1 MRQKEREVCWSFS
14 LQDQMQLAKDTQVLA
29 QGQDK
34 LTNLRTPGVAK
45 EELLAEQVRDQ
56 KRIALDQELLV
67 QSQKRL
73 AEDMDNA
80 IDGKLRWERLEDYRS
95 LLKKWQNTWGLPG
108 RQVVCPVHVIV
119 SNAIFLI
126 HIGKFCSARLE
137 FTKGCIF
144 CLGSWT
150 STWWKTLQGCLLS
163 EDPRIYAKVRSH
175 PLNSPSFMKNVAV
188 LRNIP

>member
-1 MRQKEREVCWSFS
+1 MRGNLSRNFEGRVPRSAPFGW
-14 LQDQMQLAKDTQVLA
+14 QDQMQLAKDTQVLA
-29 QGQDK
+29 EGQDK

-95 LLKKWQNTWGLPG
+95 FALKKWSTFMSCARSKKHGKTREEPLPG
-108 RQVVCPVHVIV
+108 ETRVV
-119 SNAIFLI
+119 
-126 HIGKFCSARLE
+126 
-137 FTKGCIF
+137 
-144 CLGSWT
+144 
-150 STWWKTLQGCLLS
+150 
-163 EDPRIYAKVRSH
+163 KV
-175 PLNSPSFMKNVAV
+175 L
-188 LRNIP
+188 

>member
-1 MRQKEREVCWSFS
+1 MAGLCLKCLGHVEIIERKKSCANVQLNEELYYYFSKPQHERQPEQKFRGKCANPPFVW
-14 LQDQMQLAKDTQVLA
+14 QDQMQLAKDTQVLA
-29 QGQDK
+29 EGQDK

-95 LLKKWQNTWGLPG
+95 FALKKWSTFMSCARSKKHGKTREEPLPG
-108 RQVVCPVHVIV
+108 ETRVV
-119 SNAIFLI
+119 
-126 HIGKFCSARLE
+126 
-137 FTKGCIF
+137 
-144 CLGSWT
+144 
-150 STWWKTLQGCLLS
+150 
-163 EDPRIYAKVRSH
+163 KV
-175 PLNSPSFMKNVAV
+175 L
-188 LRNIP
+188 